1 MRNAG
6 GVGAMKI
13 LLLTVLSVTTS
24 YLYFTAPESS
34 ILLADLGVPMDVG
47 SILVATPT
55 EGC

>member
-1 MRNAG
+1 
-6 GVGAMKI
+6 MKI
-13 LLLTVLSVTTS
+13 LLLTVLSLTTS
-24 YLYFTAPESS
+24 YLYFTAPEST